1 MYRLHDLDYM
11 REALRLAAEGTALA
25 SPNPRVGAVVVN
37 HDRVVG
43 RGWHQYERQDHA
55 EIIALAEAGG
65 EAAGGTLY
73 INLEPCCHQ
82 GRTGPCTEA
91 IKAAGIARVVGGMS
105 DPNPAV
111 SGGGYAALAAAG
123 VNVET
128 DCLGREAQR
137 MNEDFAKWIRSGLP
151 FVTLKAAISLDG
163 RIAAG
168 GSSDAPRWI
177 SSMPSRDRVQT
188 LRHQSDAVL
197 TGIGTALID
206 NPLLTDR
213 SKRPRRRPL
222 LRVVLDSHLRLPTDS
237 QLVKSARRKHDLLVL
252 HSGGTP
258 ERATQLQK
266 AGVRVEAVSAATGGG
281 LDPLAVLRKLGE
293 EQILSVLLEAGSRL
307 NGAMLSAGLVDKM
320 ILFQAPLLLGDRGW
334 PLASELHDGLAVR
347 PRGPLLAESVGPDL
361 MIETYLGE

>member
-1 MYRLHDLDYM
+1 MYRLQDLDYM

-43 RGWHQYERQDHA
+43 RGWHQYERLDHA
-55 EIIALAEAGG
+55 EIVALAEAGA

-91 IKAAGIARVVGGMS
+91 IKAAGIARVVGGMN

-111 SGGGYAALAAAG
+111 AGGGYAALAAAG
-123 VNVET
+123 VKVET
-128 DCLGREAQR
+128 DCLGREARR
-137 MNEDFAKWIRSGLP
+137 MNEDFAKWIRCGLP
-151 FVTLKAAISLDG
+151 FVTLKAAVSLDG

-168 GSSDAPRWI
+168 GSADAPRWI
-177 SSMPSRDRVQT
+177 SSAPSRERVQA

-197 TGIGTALID
+197 TGIGTAIVD
-206 NPLLTDR
+206 DPLLTDR
-213 SKRPRRRPL
+213 TKRPRRRPL
-222 LRVVLDSHLRLPTDS
+222 LRVVLDSRLRLPVDS

-252 HSGGTP
+252 HSDGSP
-258 ERATQLQK
+258 ERVSQLQK
-266 AGVRVEAVSAATGGG
+266 AGARVEAIAAHSDGC
-281 LDPLAVLRKLGE
+281 LDPIAVLRKLAE

-334 PLASELHDGLAVR
+334 PLASGLQDGLALR
-347 PRGPLLAESVGPDL
+347 PRGALLAESVGPDL